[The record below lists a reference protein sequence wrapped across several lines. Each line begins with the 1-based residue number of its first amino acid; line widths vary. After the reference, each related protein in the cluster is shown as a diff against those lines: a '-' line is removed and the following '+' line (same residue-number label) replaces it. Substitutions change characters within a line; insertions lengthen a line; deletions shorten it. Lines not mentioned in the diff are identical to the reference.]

1 MGEIQQRCPW
11 CGDDPFYVR
20 YHDEEWGVPIRDD
33 DNALFE
39 RISLEGAQ
47 SGLSWILILRKREH
61 YRTVFDGFDVAKVA
75 QYDESKIAALMQDA
89 GIVRNRAK
97 IEAAINNAQ
106 CVLTLQE
113 TVGSF
118 SDYLW
123 RFAGERPLVNRWRA
137 LDEVPPMTDQSAA
150 MSKALKKRGFKF
162 VGPTTCYALM
172 QAVGMVND
180 HLVTC
185 FRHAEV
191 AALQAKIR

>member
-1 MGEIQQRCPW
+1 MGETLQRCPW

-61 YRTVFDGFDVAKVA
+61 YRAVFDQFDVAKVA
-75 QYDESKIAALMQDA
+75 RYDEAKIAALMQNA

-97 IEAAINNAQ
+97 IEAAIHNAQ

-113 TVGSF
+113 TLGSF
-118 SDYLW
+118 SEYLW
-123 RFAGERPLVNRWRA
+123 RFAGERPLVNRWQA
-137 LDEVPPMTDQSAA
+137 WGEVPAVTEQSIA

-191 AALQAKIR
+191 AAFQAEIG